1 MKFALTAVVLFYN
14 TSALFAQEDT
24 SKFAPRHHFAA
35 SAAYVRGYWKDIIFS
50 PLNYRTQG
58 AVYQLSYQRENRKK
72 SALFQAALNGGFG
85 QIVPSR
91 TDLSFFISEYIAG
104 NLTLGLLKLVPL
116 KSDKLRLF
124 LGPQYRLNVS
134 YFDYRDQTTF
144 SFVASHTLDAKALL
158 RYELAPRHE
167 ISTNVSVA
175 LIGLVVRPPYGGYD
189 TRLLNNYENRPLQ
202 LIVDGGRF
210 ASLFNYQ
217 LIGWNVNYHFVLTRH
232 ARFTF
237 RYAFNYQRVQD
248 RFHPFVQAI
257 NQVGGGITFTF

>member
-1 MKFALTAVVLFYN
+1 MKFVLTTVVLFYT
-14 TSALFAQEDT
+14 TSALFSQEDPAQ
-24 SKFAPRHHFAA
+24 FAPRHHFEA
-35 SAAYVRGYWKDIIFS
+35 SAAYARGYWKDIIFS

-58 AVYQLSYQRENRKK
+58 AGYQLGYQRENRKR
-72 SALFQAALNGGFG
+72 SALFQATLDGGFG
-85 QIVPSR
+85 QIIPAR
-91 TDLSFFISEYIAG
+91 TDLSYFTSEYIVG

-144 SFVASHTLDAKALL
+144 SFVGSHTLDAEALL
-158 RYELAPRHE
+158 RYAFSPRH
-167 ISTNVSVA
+167 SVSSNVSVG

-189 TRLLNNYENRPLQ
+189 TRLLYNYENRPLR

-217 LIGWNVNYHFVLTRH
+217 LIGWNINYHFALTGRAH
-232 ARFTF
+232 LTVH
-237 RYAFNYQRVQD
+237 YAFNYQRVRD
-248 RFHPFVQAI
+248 RFHPFVQAL
-257 NQVGGGITFTF
+257 NQVGGGINFTL

>member
-1 MKFALTAVVLFYN
+1 MKFALTAAVLIYA
-14 TSALFAQEDT
+14 TTTLFGQKDT
-24 SKFAPRHHFAA
+24 SRLSPRHHFEA
-35 SAAYVRGYWKDIIFS
+35 SAAYAHGYWKDIIFS

-91 TDLSFFISEYIAG
+91 TDLSFFTSEYIAG

-134 YFDYRDQTTF
+134 YFDYRGQTTF
-144 SFVASHTLDAKALL
+144 SFVASHTLDAAVQL
-158 RYELAPRHE
+158 RYAFSPRHS
-167 ISTNVSVA
+167 ISSNVSVG

-189 TRLLNNYENRPLQ
+189 TRLLYNYENRPLR

-217 LIGWNVNYHFVLTRH
+217 LIRGDIGYRFALTRH
-232 ARFTF
+232 THLTLH
-237 RYAFNYQRVQD
+237 YAFNYQRVRD
-248 RFHPFVQAI
+248 RFHLFTQALNQLGSGI
-257 NQVGGGITFTF
+257 NFTF

>member
-24 SKFAPRHHFAA
+24 SKFAPRHHFEA

-91 TDLSFFISEYIAG
+91 TDLSFFTSEYIAG
-104 NLTLGLLKLVPL
+104 NLTLGLLRLVPL
-116 KSDKLRLF
+116 NSRKLRLF
-124 LGPQYRLNVS
+124 VGPRYRLNVS

-144 SFVASHTLDAKALL
+144 SFVASHTLDAIALL

-189 TRLLNNYENRPLQ
+189 TRLLNNYENRPLR

-217 LIGWNVNYHFVLTRH
+217 LIRGDIGYRFALTRH
-232 ARFTF
+232 THLTLH
-237 RYAFNYQRVQD
+237 YAFNYQRVRD
-248 RFHPFVQAI
+248 RFHPFTQAL
-257 NQVGGGITFTF
+257 NQWGGGINFTF

>member
-14 TSALFAQEDT
+14 TSALFAQGDT
-24 SKFAPRHHFAA
+24 SKFAPRHHFEA

-58 AVYQLSYQRENRKK
+58 AVYQLSYHRENRKK

-104 NLTLGLLKLVPL
+104 NLTLGLLRLVPL
-116 KSDKLRLF
+116 NSRKLRLF
-124 LGPQYRLNVS
+124 VGPRYRLNVS
-134 YFDYRDQTTF
+134 YFDYRGQTTF

-158 RYELAPRHE
+158 RYSLSPRHQ
-167 ISTNVSVA
+167 ISTNLAV
-175 LIGLVVRPPYGGYD
+175 GLVGLLVRPPYAGYD
-189 TRLLNNYENRPLQ
+189 AQLLNNFENRPLR

-210 ASLFNYQ
+210 ASLHNYQ
-217 LIGWNVNYHFVLTRH
+217 LIRGGIGYRFALTRH
-232 ARFTF
+232 THLTLH
-237 RYAFNYQRVQD
+237 YAFNYQRVQD
-248 RFHPFVQAI
+248 RFQPFVQAL
-257 NQVGGGITFTF
+257 NQLGGGINFTF